1 MKSKKHILG
10 LIFLISIL
18 ICFLKSA
25 KINYDTK
32 IGNYMLL
39 NIEALAQNENG
50 DYTDCYF
57 LGSLD
62 CPHSNLKVKYIV
74 TKLGDL

>member
-1 MKSKKHILG
+1 
-10 LIFLISIL
+10 
-18 ICFLKSA
+18 
-25 KINYDTK
+25 
-32 IGNYMLL
+32 MLL

-62 CPHSNLKVKYIV
+62 CPHNNLKVKYIV
-74 TKLGDL
+74 TKLGDLWDSAYYI